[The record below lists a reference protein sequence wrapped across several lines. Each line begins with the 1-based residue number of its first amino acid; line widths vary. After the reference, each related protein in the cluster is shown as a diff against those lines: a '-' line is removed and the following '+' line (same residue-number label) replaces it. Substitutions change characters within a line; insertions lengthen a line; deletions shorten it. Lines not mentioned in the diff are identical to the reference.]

1 MGIGKISK
9 AFTIVEL
16 VVTLVII
23 GIMAVV
29 VMTSAA
35 PKGSVRLEAACQKI
49 ALDLR
54 YMHQMAI
61 AEQVRF
67 GISLDTSDE
76 SYFGYRV
83 TTSTKAIDP
92 QTRNN
97 LEVEFDE
104 SREFNDIDILN
115 NNFNNAIEF
124 DSTGAPYNGSG
135 VKLSSQGIVT
145 LQTVGGSYSKT
156 VRIEPET
163 GKVSIQ

>member
-1 MGIGKISK
+1 MRG
-9 AFTIVEL
+9 FTIIEL
-16 VVTLVII
+16 VVTLIII
-23 GIMAVV
+23 GIIAVV
-29 VMTSAA
+29 IMTSAV
-35 PKGSVRLEAACQKI
+35 PKGMVRLEAACQKM

-54 YMHQMAI
+54 YIQQMAM

-67 GISLDTSDE
+67 GIAFDTSDE

-83 TTSTKAIDP
+83 STSTKAIDP

-104 SREFNDIDILN
+104 LKQFNDIEILSN
-115 NNFNNAIEF
+115 NLNNAIEF
-124 DSTGAPYNGSG
+124 DSRGAPYNGSG

-145 LQTVGGSYSKT
+145 LQTVNGSYSKT
-156 VRIEPET
+156 VRVEPET